1 MYSTGATEV
10 EAEPLCLKDRQMNR
24 AEAEQH
30 AEEWIRDWCARDIER
45 IVSHY
50 AEDARFVSP
59 VAARWTGNPLVVG
72 REALLNYWSGA
83 RQYGSFR
90 FTLERVLWD
99 DAKQEMVVVYTR
111 DIDDRHERACEL
123 FRFDDH
129 GRVIAGEAMYGAE
142 GI

>member
-1 MYSTGATEV
+1 
-10 EAEPLCLKDRQMNR
+10 MNR
-24 AEAEQH
+24 AEAEKH
-30 AEEWIRDWCARDIER
+30 AEEWIRDWCATDIER

-59 VAARWTGNPLVVG
+59 VAARRTGNPLVVG
-72 REALLNYWSGA
+72 REALLKYWSFA
-83 RQYGSFR
+83 RGYGSFR
-90 FTLERVLWD
+90 FTLERVQWD

-111 DIDDRHERACEL
+111 DIDGHHDRACEI

-129 GRVIAGEAMYGAE
+129 SQVIAGEAMYGAE